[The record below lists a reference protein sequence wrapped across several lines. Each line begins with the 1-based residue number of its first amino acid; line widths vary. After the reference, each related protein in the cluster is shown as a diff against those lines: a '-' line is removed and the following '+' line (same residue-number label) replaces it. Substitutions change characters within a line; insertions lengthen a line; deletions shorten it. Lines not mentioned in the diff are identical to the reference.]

1 MRLPQYASGVP
12 SSLIV
17 RFICR
22 RSCGIRRFGRASKHN
37 WPFYGPSSDPRLFVT
52 CLVCGG
58 VQGNSQDW
66 ERVFPYEL
74 EETLETAGATPPHQS
89 AAVHPADHHP
99 SQATG
104 VWCTKCR
111 SNFAANREA
120 ITHHYRLAHRI
131 EPSETLIAHV
141 LINTYLRAKWPAQ
154 PKFAKAASS
163 AANDTDHERRWRG
176 VIQGGAPG
184 SGKRR

>member
-1 MRLPQYASGVP
+1 MKLPQYASGVP
-12 SSLIV
+12 SSRLV
-17 RFICR
+17 RFTCR
-22 RSCGIRRFGRASKHN
+22 RSCGIRRFGRTSKRD
-37 WPFYGPSSDPRLFVT
+37 WPFCGPSSDPQLFVT
-52 CLVCGG
+52 CLVCAG

-66 ERVFPYEL
+66 ERVFPYEP
-74 EETLETAGATPPHQS
+74 EEMTETAGITLQHQS
-89 AAVHPADHHP
+89 STLHRANHHP
-99 SQATG
+99 SKATG

-120 ITHHYRLAHRI
+120 ITEHYRLAHRI

-141 LINTYLRAKWPAQ
+141 LINTYARAKWPAK
-154 PKFAKAASS
+154 PKSAKAASS